1 MANNDKDEVSGSAVN
16 TSTNVPT
23 SNQAQFA
30 TLELRRT
37 MAQLIDKFDRM
48 ERKENNDGREGHV
61 NENPRRFRRGCRV
74 ERDLLQD
81 DEEHLRPGRRPHS
94 RMRVGGRQRDR
105 PKVDLSRFSGGDPNE
120 WLDKVDYY
128 CWVYEVAGTIGLPPH
143 ACT

>member
-16 TSTNVPT
+16 TPTNVPT
-23 SNQAQFA
+23 YNQAQ
-30 TLELRRT
+30 
-37 MAQLIDKFDRM
+37 
-48 ERKENNDGREGHV
+48 KENNDGREGHV

-128 CWVYEVAGTIGLPPH
+128 CWVYEVAGTIGLPLH